1 LGYSSTVDA
10 LQLILWTT
18 KKEASL
24 ASRIS
29 HESVLLLPMVLGID
43 APPTNHFSK
52 TFGKSRAQEPAPQI
66 KVIEI
71 TNQDRR
77 LFLPNMHSEFTRH
90 QIITKRTKAQ
100 KNKRTNMMSTSI
112 SICTRRLHLHKRYL
126 SSLALKKHN
135 EYYETPQNAKGA
147 FESAPAEPNID
158 ALLPKTNMNLV
169 TSINQTLARILE
181 KDSSTI
187 LFGQDI
193 SFGGVFRCTINLQNK
208 YGKDRVFNTPLNENG
223 IVGMAVGYAS
233 TGSLAIAEIQ
243 FADYVFP
250 AFDQIKNE
258 ASMFRYRS
266 GNQWNCGKMIVRMPY
281 GAVGHGGHYHSQSPE
296 AFFTHIPGIIV
307 MIPRGPVQAKG
318 MLLSASTSN
327 DPVIFF
333 EPKALYR
340 SKLDDVPD
348 EDYFIPIGKAEI
360 MKEGKDVTVV
370 GWGRQLQVLEK
381 ACELAWKN
389 HGISCELIDLRT
401 LAPWDVDTVEAS
413 VRKTGKL
420 LVSHES
426 PVTGG
431 VGGEIA
437 CAIQERCF
445 LSLEAPI
452 ARVCGLDI
460 PFPLAKEKE
469 YLPDEWKNLE
479 AIKKLVE
486 YSK

>member
-1 LGYSSTVDA
+1 
-10 LQLILWTT
+10 
-18 KKEASL
+18 
-24 ASRIS
+24 
-29 HESVLLLPMVLGID
+29 
-43 APPTNHFSK
+43 
-52 TFGKSRAQEPAPQI
+52 
-66 KVIEI
+66 
-71 TNQDRR
+71 
-77 LFLPNMHSEFTRH
+77 
-90 QIITKRTKAQ
+90 
-100 KNKRTNMMSTSI
+100 MSTCRRRFHLCNISI
-112 SICTRRLHLHKRYL
+112 SSVALHK
-126 SSLALKKHN
+126 HN
-135 EYYETPQNAKGA
+135 DYDKNLQNTKGA
-147 FESAPAEPNID
+147 FASAPDEPDID
-158 ALLPKTNMNLV
+158 AFLPRTNMNLV
-169 TSINQTLARILE
+169 TSINQTLFRILE
-181 KDSSTI
+181 KNSSAI

-193 SFGGVFRCTINLQNK
+193 AFGGVFRCTTNLQSK
-208 YGKDRVFNTPLNENG
+208 FGKNRVFNTPLNETG
-223 IVGMAVGYAS
+223 IIGMAVGYAS

-266 GNQWNCGKMIVRMPY
+266 GNQWDCGKMIVRMPY

-307 MIPRGPVQAKG
+307 VVPRGPIQAKG
-318 MLLSASTSN
+318 LLLSASISN
-327 DPVIFF
+327 DPVVFF

-340 SKLDDVPD
+340 SKIDDVPD
-348 EDYFIPIGKAEI
+348 EDYYIPIGKAEI
-360 MKEGKDVTVV
+360 MNEGTDVTVV

-381 ACELAWKN
+381 ACELAQKN

-401 LAPWDVDTVEAS
+401 LAPWDVDTIEAS

-437 CAIQERCF
+437 CTVQERCF

-452 ARVCGLDI
+452 ARVCGYDM
-460 PFPLAKEKE
+460 PFPLIKEKE

-479 AIKKLVE
+479 AIKSLME
-486 YSK
+486 FSK